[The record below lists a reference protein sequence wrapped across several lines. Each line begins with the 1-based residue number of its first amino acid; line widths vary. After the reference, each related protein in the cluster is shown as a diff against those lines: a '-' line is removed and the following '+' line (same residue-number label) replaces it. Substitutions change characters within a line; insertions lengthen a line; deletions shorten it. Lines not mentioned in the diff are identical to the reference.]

1 MPEGSENVNIGEP
14 IAIVVENKEDI
25 AAFANATKDSIESDG
40 AGDAPAAAPAASE
53 PSAPVTTT
61 PAPEPSA
68 PAATPAVPA
77 PAPAAPAATPAVP
90 ASAPA
95 APAATPAPDRVLI
108 SPLAKTILKNS
119 GADINLSSIKGSGPE
134 GRILGS
140 DVLSAIS
147 AKPTTSAPAAPAMTA
162 GASNGANFEDVAVTP
177 MRRII
182 STRLTESKQSIPH
195 YYVNQTCDM
204 DQLLKV
210 LAPGSSD
217 S

>member
-1 MPEGSENVNIGEP
+1 MNIGEP

-68 PAATPAVPA
+68 PAATPAAVT
-77 PAPAAPAATPAVP
+77 APAATP
-90 ASAPA
+90 
-95 APAATPAPDRVLI
+95 TPDRVLI

-119 GADINLSSIKGSGPE
+119 GADLNLSSIKGSGPE

-210 LAPGSSD
+210 LAFGSSD

>member
-68 PAATPAVPA
+68 PAATPAA
-77 PAPAAPAATPAVP
+77 TPAAP
-90 ASAPA
+90 

-210 LAPGSSD
+210 LALGSSD

>member
-40 AGDAPAAAPAASE
+40 AGDAPAPAASE

-68 PAATPAVPA
+68 PAATPAA
-77 PAPAAPAATPAVP
+77 TPAAP
-90 ASAPA
+90 

-210 LAPGSSD
+210 LAFGSSD

>member
-40 AGDAPAAAPAASE
+40 AGDASASAAP
-53 PSAPVTTT
+53 TT
-61 PAPEPSA
+61 PEPSA
-68 PAATPAVPA
+68 TPAAPSTPSTPST
-77 PAPAAPAATPAVP
+77 PTTPAAPATSTPERAF
-90 ASAPA
+90 
-95 APAATPAPDRVLI
+95 I

-147 AKPTTSAPAAPAMTA
+147 AKPSASTQAAPAVTA
-162 GASNGANFEDVAVTP
+162 GASNAANFEDVAVTP

-195 YYVNQTCDM
+195 YYVNQTCDV

-210 LAPGSSD
+210 RAFGGSD

>member
-40 AGDAPAAAPAASE
+40 AGDAPAPAASE

-68 PAATPAVPA
+68 PAATPAA
-77 PAPAAPAATPAVP
+77 TPAAP
-90 ASAPA
+90 

-210 LAPGSSD
+210 LACGSSD

>member
-68 PAATPAVPA
+68 PAATPAATPA
-77 PAPAAPAATPAVP
+77 AVTAPAATP
-90 ASAPA
+90 
-95 APAATPAPDRVLI
+95 TPDRVLI

-210 LAPGSSD
+210 LACGSSD

>member
-40 AGDAPAAAPAASE
+40 AGDAPAPAASE

-68 PAATPAVPA
+68 PAATPAA
-77 PAPAAPAATPAVP
+77 TPAAPAAT
-90 ASAPA
+90 
-95 APAATPAPDRVLI
+95 PAATPAPDRVLI

-210 LAPGSSD
+210 LAYGSSD

>member
-68 PAATPAVPA
+68 PAATPAA
-77 PAPAAPAATPAVP
+77 TPAAPAAT
-90 ASAPA
+90 
-95 APAATPAPDRVLI
+95 PAATPAPDRVLI

-210 LAPGSSD
+210 LACGSSD

>member
-77 PAPAAPAATPAVP
+77 PAPAAA
-90 ASAPA
+90 
-95 APAATPAPDRVLI
+95 PAPDRVLI

-147 AKPTTSAPAAPAMTA
+147 AKPTTSAPAAPTMTA

-210 LAPGSSD
+210 LACGSSD

>member
-68 PAATPAVPA
+68 PAATPA
-77 PAPAAPAATPAVP
+77 APAAT
-90 ASAPA
+90 
-95 APAATPAPDRVLI
+95 PAATPAPDRVLI

-210 LAPGSSD
+210 LAFGSSD

>member
-40 AGDAPAAAPAASE
+40 AGDAPAPAASE

-77 PAPAAPAATPAVP
+77 PAPAPAPAAT
-90 ASAPA
+90 
-95 APAATPAPDRVLI
+95 PAATPAPDRVLI

-210 LAPGSSD
+210 LALGSSD

>member
-40 AGDAPAAAPAASE
+40 AGDAPAPAASE

-68 PAATPAVPA
+68 PAATPAA
-77 PAPAAPAATPAVP
+77 TPAAPAAT
-90 ASAPA
+90 
-95 APAATPAPDRVLI
+95 PAATPAPDRVLI

-210 LAPGSSD
+210 LAFGSSD

>member
-68 PAATPAVPA
+68 PAATPAVS
-77 PAPAAPAATPAVP
+77 APAATPA
-90 ASAPA
+90 A

-210 LAPGSSD
+210 LALGSSD

>member
-40 AGDAPAAAPAASE
+40 AGDAPAPAASE

-68 PAATPAVPA
+68 PAATPAA
-77 PAPAAPAATPAVP
+77 TPAAPAAT
-90 ASAPA
+90 
-95 APAATPAPDRVLI
+95 PAATPAPDRVLI

-162 GASNGANFEDVAVTP
+162 GA
-177 MRRII
+177 
-182 STRLTESKQSIPH
+182 
-195 YYVNQTCDM
+195 
-204 DQLLKV
+204 
-210 LAPGSSD
+210 
-217 S
+217 

>member
-68 PAATPAVPA
+68 PAATPAATPA
-77 PAPAAPAATPAVP
+77 PPAPAATP
-90 ASAPA
+90 
-95 APAATPAPDRVLI
+95 TPDRVLI

-210 LAPGSSD
+210 LACGSSD

>member
-68 PAATPAVPA
+68 PVTTTPAPEPSAPAATPAA
-77 PAPAAPAATPAVP
+77 TPAAPAAT
-90 ASAPA
+90 
-95 APAATPAPDRVLI
+95 PAATPAPDRVLI

-210 LAPGSSD
+210 LALGSSD

>member
-77 PAPAAPAATPAVP
+77 PAPAAA
-90 ASAPA
+90 
-95 APAATPAPDRVLI
+95 PAPDRVLI

-210 LAPGSSD
+210 LALGSSD

>member
-40 AGDAPAAAPAASE
+40 AGDAPTAAPAASE

-68 PAATPAVPA
+68 PAATPAA
-77 PAPAAPAATPAVP
+77 TPAAP
-90 ASAPA
+90 

-210 LAPGSSD
+210 LACGSSD

>member
-40 AGDAPAAAPAASE
+40 AGDAPAPAASE

-68 PAATPAVPA
+68 PAATPAA
-77 PAPAAPAATPAVP
+77 TPAAPAAT
-90 ASAPA
+90 
-95 APAATPAPDRVLI
+95 PAATPAPDRVLI

-210 LAPGSSD
+210 LALGSSD

>member
-68 PAATPAVPA
+68 PAATPAA
-77 PAPAAPAATPAVP
+77 TPAAP
-90 ASAPA
+90 

-210 LAPGSSD
+210 LACGSSD

>member
-40 AGDAPAAAPAASE
+40 AGDAPAPAASE

-68 PAATPAVPA
+68 PAATPAAVT
-77 PAPAAPAATPAVP
+77 APAATP
-90 ASAPA
+90 
-95 APAATPAPDRVLI
+95 TPDRVLI

-210 LAPGSSD
+210 LACGSSD

>member
-77 PAPAAPAATPAVP
+77 PAPAAA
-90 ASAPA
+90 
-95 APAATPAPDRVLI
+95 PAPDRVLI

-210 LAPGSSD
+210 LACGSSD

>member
-40 AGDAPAAAPAASE
+40 AGDAPAPAASE

-77 PAPAAPAATPAVP
+77 P
-90 ASAPA
+90 APA

-210 LAPGSSD
+210 LACGSSD

>member
-40 AGDAPAAAPAASE
+40 AGDAPAPAASE

-68 PAATPAVPA
+68 PAATPA
-77 PAPAAPAATPAVP
+77 AAPAATPAATP
-90 ASAPA
+90 AAPA
-95 APAATPAPDRVLI
+95 ATPAATPAPDRVLI

-210 LAPGSSD
+210 LACGSSD

>member
-40 AGDAPAAAPAASE
+40 AGDAPAAAAAASE

-68 PAATPAVPA
+68 PAATPAVSA
-77 PAPAAPAATPAVP
+77 PATTPA
-90 ASAPA
+90 A

-147 AKPTTSAPAAPAMTA
+147 AKPTTSPPAAPAMTA

-210 LAPGSSD
+210 LACGSSD

>member
-40 AGDAPAAAPAASE
+40 AGDAPAATPSATPEPPAAPTTPTSE
-53 PSAPVTTT
+53 PSAPTT
-61 PAPEPSA
+61 PAA
-68 PAATPAVPA
+68 PTA
-77 PAPAAPAATPAVP
+77 PT
-90 ASAPA
+90 
-95 APAATPAPDRVLI
+95 PDRVFI

-147 AKPTTSAPAAPAMTA
+147 AKPTVSAPAAPAMTT

-195 YYVNQTCDM
+195 YYVNQTCDV

-210 LAPGSSD
+210 LALGDSD

>member
-77 PAPAAPAATPAVP
+77 PAPAAT
-90 ASAPA
+90 
-95 APAATPAPDRVLI
+95 PAATPAPDRVLI

-210 LAPGSSD
+210 LACGSSD

>member
-68 PAATPAVPA
+68 PAATPAAVTA
-77 PAPAAPAATPAVP
+77 PTAPTPAAPAA
-90 ASAPA
+90 AP
-95 APAATPAPDRVLI
+95 TPDRVLI

-210 LAPGSSD
+210 LAFGSSD

>member
-40 AGDAPAAAPAASE
+40 AGDAPAPAASE

-77 PAPAAPAATPAVP
+77 PAPAAI
-90 ASAPA
+90 
-95 APAATPAPDRVLI
+95 PAATPAPDRVLI

-210 LAPGSSD
+210 LACGSSD

>member
-68 PAATPAVPA
+68 PAATPSVPA
-77 PAPAAPAATPAVP
+77 PAPAAT
-90 ASAPA
+90 
-95 APAATPAPDRVLI
+95 PAATPAPDRVLI

-210 LAPGSSD
+210 LACGSSD

>member
-40 AGDAPAAAPAASE
+40 AGDAPAPAASE

-68 PAATPAVPA
+68 PAATPA
-77 PAPAAPAATPAVP
+77 ATPAAVT
-90 ASAPA
+90 

-210 LAPGSSD
+210 LALGSSD

>member
-68 PAATPAVPA
+68 PAATPAA
-77 PAPAAPAATPAVP
+77 TPAAPAAT
-90 ASAPA
+90 
-95 APAATPAPDRVLI
+95 PAATPAPDRVLI

-210 LAPGSSD
+210 LAFGSSD